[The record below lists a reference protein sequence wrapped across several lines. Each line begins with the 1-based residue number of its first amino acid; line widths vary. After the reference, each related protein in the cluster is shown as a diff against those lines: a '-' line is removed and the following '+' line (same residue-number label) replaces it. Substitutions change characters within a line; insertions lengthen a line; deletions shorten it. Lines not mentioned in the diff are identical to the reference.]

1 MNLSKNNLLLAYL
14 TTLVAFDVVKHKHNK
29 KEENI
34 RQKKSPPENQRACI
48 FCESEVL
55 PDFYS

>member
-14 TTLVAFDVVKHKHNK
+14 TTLVAFDVVKHNK
-29 KEENI
+29 KEEKI
-34 RQKKSPPENQRACI
+34 YPKKSPPENQRARI
-48 FCESEVL
+48 FYESEVL

>member
-14 TTLVAFDVVKHKHNK
+14 TTLVAFDVVKHNK
-29 KEENI
+29 KEEKI
-34 RQKKSPPENQRACI
+34 HPKKSPPENQRACI